1 MSSCKTGVRL
11 AYPGHDKV
19 ANLHLFPRLMETL
32 PEKCLPVIPLTAP
45 AHTIIMYAL
54 WVQATMVLEGVSA
67 EKSAAHHEGRNC
79 TRAMQS
85 EAYFW
90 KATCSGV
97 NHSGRCSPR
106 RSSRAT

>member
-32 PEKCLPVIPLTAP
+32 PKKCLPVIPLTAP

-54 WVQATMVLEGVSA
+54 WV
-67 EKSAAHHEGRNC
+67 
-79 TRAMQS
+79 
-85 EAYFW
+85 
-90 KATCSGV
+90 
-97 NHSGRCSPR
+97 
-106 RSSRAT
+106 

>member
-19 ANLHLFPRLMETL
+19 ASLHLFPRLMETL
-32 PEKCLPVIPLTAP
+32 PEKRLPVIPLTAP

-67 EKSAAHHEGRNC
+67 ENSAAHHEGAIARGQC
-79 TRAMQS
+79 RTRR
-85 EAYFW
+85 
-90 KATCSGV
+90 T
-97 NHSGRCSPR
+97 SGRLL
-106 RSSRAT
+106 AAE